1 MCEFDPDRRRLQIRF
16 VDEGT
21 VWSKFYNC
29 TIQTC
34 LHLVLCGFID
44 SLLMNCID
52 IFVWVLM
59 LYLYMIQTITK
70 LIQKSENLHRFHQFV
85 LFYFTQYETK
95 TENLKSELLYY
106 NLAIILYNIL
116 LIESYRYA
124 PPVQIEPV
132 RSYYSLYHV

>member
-1 MCEFDPDRRRLQIRF
+1 VYILNSFTAGFFFI
-16 VDEGT
+16 
-21 VWSKFYNC
+21 
-29 TIQTC
+29 IQ
-34 LHLVLCGFID
+34 GNGESNNSID
-44 SLLMNCID
+44 KVN
-52 IFVWVLM
+52 
-59 LYLYMIQTITK
+59 TK